1 MVFIEFVLAITLYE
15 HNAESSI
22 TYVLK
27 ASKRENIDILKRR
40 KIHKEIFYLGKKIP
54 TKAYPIYPLEYRRLK
69 FRLIKQLIIGIL

>member
-40 KIHKEIFYLGKKIP
+40 KIHKEIFYLGKKF
-54 TKAYPIYPLEYRRLK
+54 PL
-69 FRLIKQLIIGIL
+69 RLIQFNP